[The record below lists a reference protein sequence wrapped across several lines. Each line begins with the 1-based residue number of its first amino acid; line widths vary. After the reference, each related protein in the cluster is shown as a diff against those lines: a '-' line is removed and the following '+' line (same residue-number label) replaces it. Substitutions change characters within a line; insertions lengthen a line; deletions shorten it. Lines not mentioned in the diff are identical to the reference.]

1 MDHRQTLIKLADAWA
16 RHDGVT
22 HWAISMRLT
31 SKGDFFKRLLD
42 GKDCHTATAQRVI
55 ERFSDRWPADLPWP
69 ADMPR
74 PRRAEDAA

>member
-1 MDHRQTLIKLADAWA
+1 MDHRQTLIRLADAWA

-42 GKDCHTATAQRVI
+42 GKDCHTATAHRVI
-55 ERFSDRWPADLPWP
+55 EQFAARWPADLPWP
-69 ADMPR
+69 SDVPR
-74 PRRAEDAA
+74 PLKKEDAA